1 MGLVLAQGV
10 SFARLGERVIFLD
23 LRSDRYFGLSSRSE
37 AAFLRLMDGH
47 RPEDA
52 DPTRL
57 DGLVREG
64 ILEQVSGQGSILPFK
79 PAFPPAAS
87 LLDGE
92 RLPIGAWRQARAA
105 WALKRS
111 QHELKTR
118 PLYDLVNELSA
129 CRSEHDES
137 SNTTEDAR
145 RICWAFEAAGLLV
158 TPLRNCLSRSLA
170 LAATLRAGGHA
181 CELVIGVA
189 INPFQAHAWVQA
201 GDRLLNDRLERVR
214 QFTQILAA

>member
-10 SFARLGERVIFLD
+10 SFVRLGERAIFLD
-23 LRSDRYFGLSSRSE
+23 LRSDRYFGLSARSE
-37 AAFLRLMDGH
+37 AAFLRLMEPDSSV
-47 RPEDA
+47 DA
-52 DPTRL
+52 DTEIL
-57 DGLVREG
+57 DGLVRDG
-64 ILEQVSGQGSILPFK
+64 ILEQTTRPGSIMPFK
-79 PAFPPAAS
+79 PASPPATN

-92 RLPIGAWRQARAA
+92 RLPVGAWRQARAA

-118 PLYDLVNELSA
+118 PLYDLVGQLSA
-129 CRSEHDES
+129 CRPEHDWS
-137 SNTTEDAR
+137 SNITEDAR
-145 RICWAFEAAGLLV
+145 RICWAFEAAGLVV

-170 LAATLRAGGHA
+170 LAGTLRAGGHA

-201 GDRLLNDRLERVR
+201 GDTLLNDRLERVR
-214 QFTQILAA
+214 QFTPILAV

>member
-10 SFARLGERVIFLD
+10 SFARLGERAIFLD
-23 LRSDRYFGLSSRSE
+23 LRSDRYFGLPARCE
-37 AAFLRLMDGH
+37 AAFLRLVDEH
-47 RPEDA
+47 HPEDG
-52 DPTRL
+52 DPAIL
-57 DGLVREG
+57 DGLVRDG
-64 ILEQVSGQGSILPFK
+64 ILEQVSGQGSILPFM
-79 PAFPPAAS
+79 PAFHPATS
-87 LLDGE
+87 LLDTE

-118 PLYDLVNELSA
+118 PLSDLVSELSA
-129 CRSEHDES
+129 CRLEH
-137 SNTTEDAR
+137 NAGTNIFEDAR

-170 LAATLRAGGHA
+170 LAGTLRASGHA

-201 GDRLLNDRLERVR
+201 GDTLLNDSLERVR
-214 QFTQILAA
+214 QFTPILAV